1 MINILKSIGDAIYA
15 FNALLLNLVL
25 GIWQMLTMIPSAM
38 SMLTNSIAYMPTV
51 LVAFAI
57 GLITISIVFLV
68 VGR

>member
-1 MINILKSIGDAIYA
+1 MSVLKALGDFIWAI
-15 FNALLLNLVL
+15 NALVLNLVT
-25 GIWQMLTMIPSAM
+25 GIWQMLTMLPAAM

>member
-15 FNALLLNLVL
+15 FNALLLNLVM
-25 GIWQMLTMIPSAM
+25 GVWQMLLMIPSAM